1 MEGAGDTEGN
11 KLGEREAVGV
21 DEGMS
26 DGTSEGESEAIEVGP
41 TAMFDPSSVISDL
54 FLEDDFPL
62 EDPAEQTERR

>member
-26 DGTSEGESEAIEVGP
+26 DGTSEGESEGIEVGP

-54 FLEDDFPL
+54 FLDDFPL